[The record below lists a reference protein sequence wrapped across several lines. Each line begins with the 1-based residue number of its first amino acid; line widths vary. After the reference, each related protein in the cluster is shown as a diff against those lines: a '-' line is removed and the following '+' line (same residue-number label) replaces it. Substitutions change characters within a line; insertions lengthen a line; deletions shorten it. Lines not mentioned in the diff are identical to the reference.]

1 MYREGSYLQ
10 ATVTELQKG
19 FYNES
24 DSTGER
30 KIVIMKR
37 IIAPGNL
44 HRPFGYAHAIQID
57 KTLYISGQIPLDM
70 ELNSVGKNDI
80 AAQTEQ
86 VYGNLQK
93 VLEGAGGTMR
103 NIVMLNIYCTD
114 LEAFDKHARGVRKKY
129 FGDYYPA
136 TTAVEVK
143 RLYRPEYM
151 IEVEAVAV
159 LD

>member
-1 MYREGSYLQ
+1 
-10 ATVTELQKG
+10 
-19 FYNES
+19 
-24 DSTGER
+24 
-30 KIVIMKR
+30 MKR

-44 HRPFGYAHAIQID
+44 HRPFGYAHAIQVD

-93 VLEGAGGTMR
+93 VLEGAGGTLR
-103 NIVMLNIYCTD
+103 NIVMMTIYCTD
-114 LEAFDKHARGVRKKY
+114 LEAFDKRTRGVRKKY

-136 TTAVEVK
+136 ITAVEVK

-159 LD
+159 LDE

>member
-1 MYREGSYLQ
+1 M
-10 ATVTELQKG
+10 
-19 FYNES
+19 
-24 DSTGER
+24 
-30 KIVIMKR
+30 IMKR

-44 HRPFGYAHAIQID
+44 HRPFGYAHAIQVD

-86 VYGNLQK
+86 VYGNLKK

-103 NIVMLNIYCTD
+103 NIVMMTIYCTD
-114 LEAFDKHARGVRKKY
+114 LEAFDKHTRPVRKKY

-136 TTAVEVK
+136 VTAVEVK

-151 IEVEAVAV
+151 IEVEAIAV

>member
-1 MYREGSYLQ
+1 
-10 ATVTELQKG
+10 
-19 FYNES
+19 
-24 DSTGER
+24 
-30 KIVIMKR
+30 MKKV
-37 IIAPGNL
+37 IAPNNL

-70 ELNSVGKNDI
+70 DMNVVGKNDM

-86 VYGNLQK
+86 VYANLKK
-93 VLEGAGGTMR
+93 VLEDAGGTMR

-114 LEAFDKHARGVRKKY
+114 IESFDKQTRGLRKKY

-136 TTAVEVK
+136 ITAVEVK
-143 RLYRPEYM
+143 RLYRPDFM

-159 LD
+159 LDTD

>member
-1 MYREGSYLQ
+1 
-10 ATVTELQKG
+10 
-19 FYNES
+19 
-24 DSTGER
+24 
-30 KIVIMKR
+30 MKKV
-37 IIAPGNL
+37 IAPKQV

-70 ELNSVGKNDI
+70 DMNVVGKNDM

-86 VYGNLQK
+86 VYGNLKK
-93 VLEGAGGTMR
+93 VLEDAGGAMS

-114 LEAFDKHARGVRKKY
+114 IERFDKETRGLRKKY

-136 TTAVEVK
+136 VTAVEVK
-143 RLYRPEYM
+143 RLYRPDFM

-159 LD
+159 LDTE

>member
-1 MYREGSYLQ
+1 
-10 ATVTELQKG
+10 
-19 FYNES
+19 
-24 DSTGER
+24 
-30 KIVIMKR
+30 MKKV
-37 IIAPGNL
+37 IAPKNL

-70 ELNSVGKNDI
+70 DMNVVGKNDM

-86 VYGNLQK
+86 VYGNLK
-93 VLEGAGGTMR
+93 RVLEDAGGSMK

-114 LEAFDKHARGVRKKY
+114 VERFDKETRGMRKKY

-136 TTAVEVK
+136 VTAVEVK
-143 RLYRPEYM
+143 RLYRPDFM

-159 LD
+159 LGNE